1 MAISVNTH
9 APAGFATSDDYAA
22 KFKSDGYIVIRKA
35 ISEENVRRTVEE
47 IYDFLEFDQ
56 DDLSA
61 HYSDALRARS
71 GIDQRGMVPFYHGQ
85 QLWNNRQTPFLFEI
99 FSKLLGS
106 TDLIV
111 SIDRCNVNPPQ
122 TRDWR
127 YSGFTHFDVDT
138 TAIPIPFEVQGIL
151 GLSPHVPNGGGFKC
165 YPGFHREIDQWA
177 QRRPKDAD
185 PRFPYPDEFELFDVP
200 LGPGDLVIFDG
211 RLPHGNSANVSDV
224 VRVAQYITMWRR
236 SDEPCDPEERRECIE
251 MKLPPLTR
259 KGKRFPASPKRE
271 DTSQPVALS
280 SLGQKLNG
288 LTPR

>member
-1 MAISVNTH
+1 MSALAQTR
-9 APAGFATSDDYAA
+9 AYAGIAAADDYADQ
-22 KFKSDGYIVIRKA
+22 FQRDGYVVIRNA
-35 ISEENVRRTVEE
+35 ISEDAVRRTVDE
-47 IYDFLEFDQ
+47 IYDFLEFDP

-61 HYSDALRARS
+61 HYSDDLRARS

-85 QLWNNRQTPFLFEI
+85 QLWDNRQAPALFDI
-99 FSKLLGS
+99 FASVLAS
-106 TDLIV
+106 SDLIV

-122 TRDWR
+122 TREWA

-138 TAIPIPFEVQGIL
+138 TAVPIAFEVQAIL

-177 QRRPKDAD
+177 RSRPKGAD
-185 PRFPYPDEFELFDVP
+185 PRVPDPDEFELVDVP

-211 RLPHGNSANVSDV
+211 RLPHGNSANMSDV
-224 VRVAQYITMWRR
+224 VRVAQYITMWGR
-236 SDEPCDPEERRECIE
+236 SDEALDPAERRECIE
-251 MKLPPLTR
+251 KKLPPLTR

-271 DTSQPVALS
+271 DTSRPVVLS
-280 SLGQKLNG
+280 PLGQRLNG